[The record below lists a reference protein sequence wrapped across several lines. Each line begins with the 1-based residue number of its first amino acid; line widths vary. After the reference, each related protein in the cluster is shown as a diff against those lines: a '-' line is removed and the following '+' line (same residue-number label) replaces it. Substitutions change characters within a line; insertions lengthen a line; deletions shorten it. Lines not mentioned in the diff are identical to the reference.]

1 MGLVFY
7 LGILS
12 ICGARAWR
20 YERRLARV
28 QTRLLTLIKQANQS
42 INVVRNY
49 KCVGFSSI
57 DIVKSV
63 KNTYHIILAYIL
75 LQLDEMILHYT
86 NDTTFY
92 IFCYKVGHKVISAC
106 GCKCR

>member
-12 ICGARAWR
+12 ICGATAWR

-63 KNTYHIILAYIL
+63 KNTYHIILAYIR
-75 LQLDEMILHYT
+75 LQLDEMILQYN

-92 IFCYKVGHKVISAC
+92 ILYYKVGYKVISAC
-106 GCKCR
+106 GFKFR